1 MKQFTLSSL
10 LLLWCSWQCL
20 ASNYY
25 VSTARGDD
33 SRSPLLAQNPQT
45 PWQSITK
52 LNAFFSQLQPGD
64 SILFKRGEVFYG
76 SIQASK
82 SGSAGSPIVLGA
94 FGQGERPVISGFTAV
109 SSWRSV
115 GGGIYES
122 PFLTPQ
128 SAVNLVV
135 INEVNHPMG
144 RYPNANAGNKGYLNF
159 ESHGTN
165 FIVDN
170 QLTSA
175 INWANAELVV
185 RSTRYTIDRVKIS
198 SHSKKQINFKSAI
211 PNGLMDG
218 YGYFVQNHLKTLDQ
232 FGEWYYNPST
242 KKLYVFLGYSNVSN
256 FKVQVGTIDVLI
268 EPKASNLVID
278 NLTIKGA
285 NRYGVF
291 CDWSNLHN
299 LKIVNSQILYS
310 GIDAIQLS
318 GRSNFVLENSTINFS
333 NSKAVNLNYNNPYAT
348 VRNNSIR
355 NSGIHPGMIVGQSY
369 GIVNYAKGMVAQ
381 NNTIINTGYAGIRF
395 FGDSN
400 LIKNNFIDTFCTI
413 LDDGA
418 GIYTWTGGKD
428 IPFFKRSIV
437 GNIVINGLAAPEG
450 TNELNFFPAEGI
462 YLDDNTV
469 NVAIFDNTVANCK
482 NNGIFIHNSRSIQ
495 IQNNVLFNNGIQLLS
510 VHDHLAGPV
519 SDLTV
524 TDNQFFSKKQE
535 QVAASYK
542 SLDNDFMSL
551 GNFSGNYYARPF
563 DDDLTIISE
572 YDNYQGNRKKK
583 FYDVK
588 SPQMVTGQNQE
599 AGGSPLRIKPYTAVS
614 VNDNLN
620 KYPNGNFESSPI
632 NVYCWSADGECRTTW
647 TTSALDQKSMKIT
660 GASSGVLTLDCGAI
674 AKTKQYLLRFSAIGQ
689 VESHIEVFL
698 RQSGSPWK
706 TLSTVKTIRITPT
719 RAEYE
724 VLFSFPASETVASI
738 VFQAASENFSYWLD
752 NVKLLET
759 SSVSMTNADDHIRF
773 EYNPSMVNKS
783 IQLGANYLDVEKRAH
798 SGELV
803 LRPFESIVLLKDPQ
817 LVPVSAMIASSIK
830 SNFRI
835 QVNECKIAL
844 NWGSVV
850 DENLSHFEL
859 EKSEDGTNFEIFA
872 IVNKEEY
879 YGFQTFEYIDTP
891 LVSNNHY
898 RLKTV
903 NLDKRFTY
911 SEVLEE
917 RVACDSDDS
926 WMIYPT
932 ILSKGQSTLSIKMYT
947 DQPTATFTIV
957 DQLGRVIKTIVEQ
970 TVSGW
975 NKLNWELPADVASGN
990 YYLVHADGQRKK
1002 VLPFMVITTSY

>member
-20 ASNYY
+20 ATTYY
-25 VSTARGDD
+25 FSTARGND

-45 PWQSITK
+45 PWQTTAK
-52 LNAFFSQLQPGD
+52 LNAFFAALQPGD
-64 SILFKRGEVFYG
+64 SVLFKRGEVFFG
-76 SIQASK
+76 SIQTSK
-82 SGSAGSPIVLGA
+82 SGTPESPIVLGA
-94 FGQGERPVISGFTAV
+94 YGQGERPVISGFTTI
-109 SSWRSV
+109 SNWKSV

-122 PFLTPQ
+122 PFLINQ

-135 INEVNHPMG
+135 INGINHAMG
-144 RYPNANAGNKGYLNF
+144 RYPNASAGNKGYLNF
-159 ESHGTN
+159 ESHGAN
-165 FIVDN
+165 FIVDD

-175 INWANAELVV
+175 INWSNGDLVV
-185 RSTRYTIDRVKIS
+185 RSTRYTIDKVKIS
-198 SHSKKQINFKSAI
+198 SHSQKQINFGSDI

-218 YGYFVQNHLKTLDQ
+218 YGYFVQNHLKTLDK
-232 FGEWYYNPST
+232 FGEWYYNSST
-242 KKLYVFLGYSNVSN
+242 RKLYVFLGNGKVSS
-256 FKVQVGTIDVLI
+256 FKVQVGTLDVLI
-268 EPKASNLVID
+268 EPRASHLVID

-291 CDWSNLHN
+291 CDWANLHN

-318 GRSNFVLENSTINFS
+318 GRSNFVLENCTINFS
-333 NSKAVNLNYNNPYAT
+333 NSKAVNLNYNNPYAI
-348 VRNNSIR
+348 VKNNTIR

-369 GIVNYAKGMVAQ
+369 GIVSYAKGMVAQ
-381 NNTIINTGYAGIRF
+381 NNTIINTGYVGIRF

-450 TNELNFFPAEGI
+450 TNEPNFFPAEGI
-462 YLDDNTV
+462 YLDDDTT
-469 NVAIFDNTVANCK
+469 NVAVFDNTVANCK

-519 SDLTV
+519 SGLTV

-535 QVAASYK
+535 QVNASYK
-542 SLDNDFMSL
+542 SLDNDFANL

-599 AGGSPLRIKPYTAVS
+599 AGGSPLKINPYTVVS
-614 VNDNLN
+614 LDESLN

-632 NVYCWSADGECRTTW
+632 NVYCWSADGQCRTDWT
-647 TTSALDQKSMKIT
+647 TTSALDQKAMKIT
-660 GASSGVLTLDCGAI
+660 GAASGLLALEFGAVT
-674 AKTKQYLLRFSAIGQ
+674 KDKQYLLRFSAIGQ
-689 VESHIEVFL
+689 VETHIEVFL
-698 RQSGSPWK
+698 RQIGSPWK
-706 TLSTVKTIRITPT
+706 ALSTIKTIRITPT
-719 RAEYE
+719 RTEYE
-724 VLFSFPASETVASI
+724 VLFSFPASETAACI
-738 VFQAASENFSYWLD
+738 MFQAASENFAYWLD
-752 NVKLLET
+752 NVQLLET
-759 SSVSMTNADDHIRF
+759 SVSMTNPDDHIRF
-773 EYNPSMVNKS
+773 EYNPTTVNKT
-783 IQLGANYLDVEKRAH
+783 IQLGANYLDLEKRAH

-803 LRPFESIVLLKDPQ
+803 LRPFESIVLLKEFQ
-817 LVPVSAMIASSIK
+817 SLSRLEKRASTVN
-830 SNFRI
+830 SNFRT

-859 EKSEDGTNFEIFA
+859 ERSENGTTFELFA
-872 IVNKEEY
+872 IVNKEEF
-879 YGFQTFEYIDTP
+879 YGFQTFEYIDSPRVAT
-891 LVSNNHY
+891 NYY

-903 NLDKRFTY
+903 NLDKQFTY
-911 SEVLEE
+911 SEVLQEQ
-917 RVACDSDDS
+917 VACDSDDS

-932 ILSKGQSTLSIKMYT
+932 VLSKGQSTLTIKIYT
-947 DQPTATFTIV
+947 DQPTVTFTIV
-957 DQLGRVIKTIVEQ
+957 DQLGRVIKTMVEQ
-970 TVSGW
+970 TVPGW
-975 NKLNWELPADVASGN
+975 NNLNWELPADVASGN
-990 YYLVHADGQRKK
+990 YYLVHSDRQVKK
-1002 VLPFMVITTSY
+1002 VLPFMVITSSY